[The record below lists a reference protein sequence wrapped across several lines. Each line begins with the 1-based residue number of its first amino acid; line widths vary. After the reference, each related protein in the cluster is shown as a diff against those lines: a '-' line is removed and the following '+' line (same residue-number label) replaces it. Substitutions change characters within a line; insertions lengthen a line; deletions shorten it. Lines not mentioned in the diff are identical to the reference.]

1 MKKSVLLYS
10 VAVAAGAFLLKWLEY
25 QHAVRVFS
33 TEIYIV
39 VIALLFA
46 GLGVWA
52 GIRIATPKRAAEF
65 VKNEEA
71 IAYMRIS
78 NREYEVLELLAQGCS
93 NQEIAEKLF
102 VSGNTG
108 SRIWPGYTR
117 NSTFPAAPR
126 PSSARAPSVSSRKMP
141 PRRVILAKS
150 PVWVIGFRSMHE

>member
-1 MKKSVLLYS
+1 MKKSVFLYS

-39 VIALLFA
+39 VIALLFT

-52 GIRIATPKRAAEF
+52 GFRIATPKRAAEF

-71 IAYMRIS
+71 IAYMGIS

-93 NQEIAEKLF
+93 NQEIAGKLF
-102 VSGNTG
+102 VSSNTVKSHLARLYQKLDV
-108 SRIWPGYTR
+108 SRRTQAIQR
-117 NSTFPAAPR
+117 
-126 PSSARAPSVSSRKMP
+126 ARAIRLIP
-141 PRRVILAKS
+141 
-150 PVWVIGFRSMHE
+150 

>member
-25 QHAVRVFS
+25 QYAVRVFS
-33 TEIYIV
+33 TEIFIAL
-39 VIALLFA
+39 IALLFA

-52 GIRIATPKRAAEF
+52 GLRMATPKRAAAF

-71 IAYMRIS
+71 IEYMGIS

-102 VSGNTG
+102 VSGNTVKSHLARLYQKLEV
-108 SRIWPGYTR
+108 SRRTQAIQR
-117 NSTFPAAPR
+117 
-126 PSSARAPSVSSRKMP
+126 ARAIRLIP
-141 PRRVILAKS
+141 
-150 PVWVIGFRSMHE
+150 

>member
-25 QHAVRVFS
+25 QYAVRVFS
-33 TEIYIV
+33 TEIYIA

-52 GIRIATPKRAAEF
+52 GIRMATPKRAVEF

-71 IAYMRIS
+71 LEYMGIS

-102 VSGNTG
+102 VSGNTVKSHLARLYQKLDV
-108 SRIWPGYTR
+108 SRRTQAIQR
-117 NSTFPAAPR
+117 
-126 PSSARAPSVSSRKMP
+126 ARAIRLIP
-141 PRRVILAKS
+141 
-150 PVWVIGFRSMHE
+150 